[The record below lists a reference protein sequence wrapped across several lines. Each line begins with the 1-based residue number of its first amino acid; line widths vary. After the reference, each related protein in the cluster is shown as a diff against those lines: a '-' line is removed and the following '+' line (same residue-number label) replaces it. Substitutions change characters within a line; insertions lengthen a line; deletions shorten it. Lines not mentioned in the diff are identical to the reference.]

1 MSEVKTAEQLAGEVK
16 ADFDKKFDELKA
28 IATDALGRAE
38 KGEPLTAGAKQTA
51 DEAIT
56 AVNEAKARLDEIEQ
70 KMARRGEEGPKT
82 RKSAGYQFIE
92 NEEVKSFMAN
102 PRGGQRV
109 SVEMEAKAIISSLT
123 T

>member
-28 IATDALGRAE
+28 IATDALGKAE

-56 AVNEAKARLDEIEQ
+56 AVNEAKARLDELEQ
-70 KMARRGEEGPKT
+70 KMATRGGGEKAEY
-82 RKSAGYQFIE
+82 KSAGYQVIE

-102 PRGGQRV
+102 PTAGRRIG
-109 SVEMEAKAIISSLT
+109 VEMDYKAI
-123 T
+123 